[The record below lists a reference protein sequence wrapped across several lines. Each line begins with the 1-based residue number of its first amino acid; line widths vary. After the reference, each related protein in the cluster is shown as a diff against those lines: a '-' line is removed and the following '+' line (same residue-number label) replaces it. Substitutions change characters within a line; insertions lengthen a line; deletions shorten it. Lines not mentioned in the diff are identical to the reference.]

1 VTHLYKVVIFDQIV
15 VKYSPGLISPS
26 FSGQF
31 FITRVTA
38 TPGFKI
44 LDGHVHYQSL
54 DKTDNMSDCQL
65 TIKETRYSTLIKLR
79 NVQFLKITRLA
90 ESNPIFC
97 LKWSETMILC
107 WNWFVYSWKFY
118 WMSDKNISCEFQIFW
133 NFDQKRPFEQFKTH
147 QNYNL
152 TRDQSFF
159 RVGLHMT
166 EQNAYCIGASDFERV
181 ALLF

>member
-1 VTHLYKVVIFDQIV
+1 MVIFDQIV
-15 VKYSPGLISPS
+15 VKSSPGLISPS

-79 NVQFLKITRLA
+79 NVQILKITRLA
-90 ESNPIFC
+90 ESSPIFG
-97 LKWSETMILC
+97 LKLSETMIFFIVQLKISFKE
-107 WNWFVYSWKFY
+107 WLKYELWKSFEISNVNADLAVSLNWRP
-118 WMSDKNISCEFQIFW
+118 IS
-133 NFDQKRPFEQFKTH
+133 K
-147 QNYNL
+147 
-152 TRDQSFF
+152 FF
-159 RVGLHMT
+159 RLGFSGVK
-166 EQNAYCIGASDFERV
+166 IGI
-181 ALLF
+181 

>member
-1 VTHLYKVVIFDQIV
+1 MTHLYKVVIFDQIV
-15 VKYSPGLISPS
+15 VKSSPGLISPS

-79 NVQFLKITRLA
+79 NVQFLKITKLA
-90 ESNPIFC
+90 ESNPIFWG
-97 LKWSETMILC
+97 LKWSETMFSIVRLKILFKE
-107 WNWFVYSWKFY
+107 WLKYELWKSFEISNVNADLAVSLNWRPISKF
-118 WMSDKNISCEFQIFW
+118 WLQIGV
-133 NFDQKRPFEQFKTH
+133 
-147 QNYNL
+147 L
-152 TRDQSFF
+152 
-159 RVGLHMT
+159 
-166 EQNAYCIGASDFERV
+166 
-181 ALLF
+181 

>member
-1 VTHLYKVVIFDQIV
+1 MTHLYKVVIFDQIV
-15 VKYSPGLISPS
+15 VKSSPGLISPS

-79 NVQFLKITRLA
+79 NVQFLKITRLT
-90 ESNPIFC
+90 ESNPIFG
-97 LKWSETMILC
+97 LKLSETMIFC
-107 WNWFVYSWKFY
+107 FTVGNFIQWVVK
-118 WMSDKNISCEFQIFW
+118 ISVAKIVRNFECHAEF
-133 NFDQKRPFEQFKTH
+133 H
-147 QNYNL
+147 
-152 TRDQSFF
+152 
-159 RVGLHMT
+159 
-166 EQNAYCIGASDFERV
+166 
-181 ALLF
+181 

>member
-1 VTHLYKVVIFDQIV
+1 MVIFDQIV
-15 VKYSPGLISPS
+15 VKSSLGLISPS

-90 ESNPIFC
+90 ESNPIFFG
-97 LKWSETMILC
+97 LKLSETMIFLL
-107 WNWFVYSWKFY
+107 FSWKFY
-118 WMSDKNISCEFQIFW
+118 SMSGKNISCENRSKFRMSMQ
-133 NFDQKRPFEQFKTH
+133 NFHRSIT
-147 QNYNL
+147 N
-152 TRDQSFF
+152 R
-159 RVGLHMT
+159 
-166 EQNAYCIGASDFERV
+166 
-181 ALLF
+181 